1 MIIIVSVICVLC
13 PCYFSYF
20 SACVSLKAYFLL
32 LWIAFKRFEGFEISS
47 KSMVYVIFCFPFF
60 MLQCARQGFALGLTM
75 LVGTVPSIKL
85 DSLLKLIINLLEVLS
100 SMKGQVGSPSV

>member
-1 MIIIVSVICVLC
+1 
-13 PCYFSYF
+13 
-20 SACVSLKAYFLL
+20 
-32 LWIAFKRFEGFEISS
+32 
-47 KSMVYVIFCFPFF
+47 